1 MTDPKQGI
9 MYQLRHT
16 PPREL
21 ALIFGL
27 FTWFLLVIASYYVIR
42 PVRTALVLY
51 DFGAENLPWVYM
63 GTGLAAGVAAYLFS
77 KFSKVKR
84 ATLISGVQIF
94 FILNLLFW
102 WWVAGQ
108 SAASQAA
115 GEGGWVWAAP
125 SFYVWTDVFSIMGV
139 TIFWMYA
146 NDVLGH
152 NGAKKAFG
160 IITAAGMCGGAAG
173 AWITKVFV
181 EDLGPVDIVLVAA
194 GIYAITFVLFLGLEA
209 LSQGRS
215 AVRSTDADKHAADL
229 RKLPE
234 VVRQIKATRLLW
246 LIAIVVCLERI
257 APDMVDYVFQ
267 NTAKGFFED
276 KTAYSA
282 FFANFEMWRNLI
294 VLAGTL
300 VITPVLLTYLGP
312 GAAMVSVPLAIV
324 LFGVA
329 MILMPSL
336 LVVVLLKGFEEGQRH
351 AWFKAGKE
359 TLYTVTSR
367 DVLYTVKAYIEM
379 FLYRFSRGIAG
390 LFLLGL
396 GTLMA
401 ILGRPEST
409 SLLVLVVM
417 IPLCIVWIWAIWQV
431 DREYK
436 RNLPTT

>member
-1 MTDPKQGI
+1 MVESKEGLW
-9 MYQLRHT
+9 QLIRKT
-16 PPREL
+16 PPREIL
-21 ALIFGL
+21 LILGL
-27 FTWFLLVIASYYVIR
+27 FTWFFLVICSYYVIR

-63 GTGLAAGVAAYLFS
+63 GTGLAAGLAAYLFS

-84 ATLISGVQIF
+84 SRLISGVQVF

-115 GEGGWVWAAP
+115 GQGGWVWAAP

-160 IITAAGMCGGAAG
+160 VLTAAGMSGGAAG

-181 EDLGPVDIVLVAA
+181 EDLGPVDILLVASA
-194 GIYAITFVLFLGLEA
+194 IYALTLVLFAGLEY

-215 AVRSTDADKHAADL
+215 AVRSQDQQKQGADL

-234 VVRQIKATRLLW
+234 VIRQVKATRLLW
-246 LIAIVVCLERI
+246 LIAVVVCLERI

-276 KTAYSA
+276 KTSYSA

-300 VITPVLLTYLGP
+300 VITPLLLTYLGP
-312 GAAMVSVPLAIV
+312 GAAMVSVPLAITV
-324 LFGVA
+324 FGAAMLFF
-329 MILMPSL
+329 PSL
-336 LVVVLLKGFEEGQRH
+336 MVVVLLKGFEEGQRH

-367 DVLYTVKAYIEM
+367 EILYTVKGYIEM

-396 GTLMA
+396 GALMG
-401 ILGRPEST
+401 LVGLTESVT
-409 SLLVLVVM
+409 MAVLIVM
-417 IPLCIVWIWAIWQV
+417 LPLCILWAWAIWQV
-431 DREYK
+431 DKEYK
-436 RNLPTT
+436 RKLVD